1 MRAISSS
8 AHRFDEEPAYVLHA
22 YPYKETS
29 LIVEAFTGRFGRIA
43 LVAKGAKRPTS
54 AVRGLL
60 LPFQPL
66 ALSASGKGEVK
77 TLTRA
82 EWRPGQALLRG
93 GAVMLGYYV
102 NELVMKL
109 VPRDDAQPPLYSAY
123 ARTIEALAGLGDAGV
138 ALRRFELE
146 LLAHLGYGVN
156 LTHCA
161 RTQSPV
167 VPERTYVWQAEKGL
181 TELTDSQ
188 HGRDVVRIKGATLL
202 ALAEPET
209 LAAQQANEAKPLMR
223 AVLDFHLEQRSL
235 ASRQMLRDIHALTES
250 VA

>member
-1 MRAISSS
+1 MSEKIANP
-8 AHRFDEEPAYVLHA
+8 HRFEEESAYVLHA

-29 LIVEAFTGRFGRIA
+29 LIVEAFTGSFGRIA

-54 AVRGLL
+54 ALRGLL

-66 ALSASGKGEVK
+66 AISATGKGEVK

-82 EWRPGQALLRG
+82 EWKPGQALLLG

-109 VPRDDAQPPLYSAY
+109 VPRDDAQLSLYEAY
-123 ARTIEALAGLGDAGV
+123 ARTVEALAGAGDAGV

-161 RTQSPV
+161 QTQSPV
-167 VPERTYVWQAEKGL
+167 EPSRTYIWQAERGL
-181 TELTDSQ
+181 SQVESTRANRDS
-188 HGRDVVRIKGATLL
+188 VRVSGATLIGL
-202 ALAEPET
+202 ANPET
-209 LAAQQANEAKPLMR
+209 LSAKHANDAKPLMR
-223 AVLDFHLEQRSL
+223 AVLDFHLERRSL

-250 VA
+250 VV